1 MYLDRSSSAFSA
13 TRAGAGRI
21 EAGLSPERSVLAQGA
36 TQRVE
41 AARQALAAERLVL
54 AQATPPPPRDTQAAA
69 EQQAAT
75 LAQVR
80 GGAQP
85 AGAPANLSQPTATEL
100 ALMSRAAYGIEAPP
114 TGWTAASDTQLA
126 QLGLTQSALTPRNSE
141 FQAAVYV
148 NQVGQQTRY
157 VVAFRG
163 SEMNRDDWTANF
175 RQAAGLPTDHYN
187 RALDLARQLVVPA
200 DAQLTM
206 TGHSLGGGLASA
218 AAIAAEVN
226 AVTFNAAGLS
236 NNTVAAARAEAGRD
250 DGRVTATDIRAYF
263 VKGEVLS
270 ALQDGGDRVA
280 GALLG
285 FYLGGGLGAAGGAAL
300 ADAPEAYGTRI
311 ALDAVRPEGMP
322 WWQAH
327 TVNKHLMPYVLSSLA
342 GR

>member
-1 MYLDRSSSAFSA
+1 MYLDRSSAAFTPGRVGTSAA
-13 TRAGAGRI
+13 
-21 EAGLSPERSVLAQGA
+21 PERSILADAGA
-36 TQRVE
+36 RRVD
-41 AARQALAAERLVL
+41 AARGALGAERLHL
-54 AQATPPPPRDTQAAA
+54 AQATPPPTGGRQAAA
-69 EQQAAT
+69 EQQAAIT
-75 LAQVR
+75 AQAR

-85 AGAPANLSQPTATEL
+85 FGAPAGVPQPTATEL

-114 TGWTAASDTQLA
+114 AGWTAATPAQLA
-126 QLGLTQSALTPRNSE
+126 RIGLSDRILTPEGSD

-148 NQVGQQTRY
+148 NRINGQTRY

-163 SEMNRDDWTANF
+163 SEMKLGDWTANF
-175 RQAAGLPTDHYN
+175 QQAAGLPTEHY
-187 RALDLARQLVVPA
+187 RMAVDLARRLDVPA
-200 DAQLTM
+200 GAQLTM

-218 AAIAAEVN
+218 AAIAAEAN

-236 NNTVAAARAEAGRD
+236 ANTIADARAEAAAD
-250 DGRVTATDIRAYF
+250 DGQVTATDIRAYF

-285 FYLGGGLGAAGGAAL
+285 FYLGGGLGAIGGGAL
-300 ADAPEAYGTRI
+300 VNAPEAYGTRI
-311 ALDAVRPEGMP
+311 ALDPVRPDGMP